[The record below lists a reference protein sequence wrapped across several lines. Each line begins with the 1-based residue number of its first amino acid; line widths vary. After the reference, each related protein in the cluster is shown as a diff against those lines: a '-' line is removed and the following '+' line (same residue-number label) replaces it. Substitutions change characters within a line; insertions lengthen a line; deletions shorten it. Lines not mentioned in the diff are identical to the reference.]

1 MNKELYE
8 LLNSAGEIRIE
19 IGGPDKYHYMTNQ
32 EIITLLDAMEAMET
46 LAEWERIARMKQI
59 QRKAA

>member
-19 IGGPDKYHYMTNQ
+19 IGGPEKYRCLTNE
-32 EIITLLDAMEAMET
+32 EIIALLDAMEAMET
-46 LAEWERIARMKQI
+46 LMEWKQMARM

>member
-19 IGGPDKYHYMTNQ
+19 IGGKEKYRHLTEK
-32 EIITLLDAMEAMET
+32 EIIELLDAMEGMET
-46 LAEWERIARMKQI
+46 LREMENMARMQR
-59 QRKAA
+59 RKAA

>member
-1 MNKELYE
+1 MNKDLYE
-8 LLNSAGEIRIE
+8 TLNSAGEIRIE
-19 IGGPDKYHYMTNQ
+19 VGGKEKYRYLTNE

-46 LAEWERIARMKQI
+46 LIEWEQMARM

>member
-1 MNKELYE
+1 MNAELYE

-19 IGGPDKYHYMTNQ
+19 IGGPDKYRYMTNQ

-46 LAEWERIARMKQI
+46 LIEWEQMARM

>member
-19 IGGPDKYHYMTNQ
+19 IGGPDKYHYMTNE
-32 EIITLLDAMEAMET
+32 EIIMLLDAMEAMET
-46 LAEWERIARMKQI
+46 LIEWEQMARM

>member
-46 LAEWERIARMKQI
+46 LMEWKQMARM

>member
-1 MNKELYE
+1 MNQELYD

-19 IGGPDKYHYMTNQ
+19 IGGPEKYRYLTNE

-46 LAEWERIARMKQI
+46 LIEWENMARM

>member
-1 MNKELYE
+1 MNAELYE

-19 IGGPDKYHYMTNQ
+19 VGGKEKYRCLTNE
-32 EIITLLDAMEAMET
+32 EIIMLLDAMEAMET